1 LFLVCYLT
9 VEYASGVQVLGASVP
24 DVEVPRPDV
33 VAARLAR
40 KIGPLFGLVWEQN
53 PFGQTWVCDFGAVTL
68 AEIARGAPNPVRDV
82 QASLDRAPAA
92 DTGEDGP
99 DGPAARAAWRLA
111 GRAVWTPRRGPTP
124 AALTA
129 ATLNRYGPDT
139 KAAVVLVGANRLL
152 RDVTAAVA
160 RVCRALA
167 QQEIAPELRL
177 AVWAGL
183 VLEAFRAQPALV
195 AAAIQ
200 ARAIQRALT
209 TSWGQHVLLP
219 DLTESARCEYGA
231 PRVGDA
237 SRDANPAQQP
247 THLDLVDAT
256 LPLLRLPV
264 PVADGPLYS
273 EREILDDIVA
283 RWCGR
288 LLQVGHPGR
297 GITWV
302 EETPPGHRRVHC
314 YVRAGSVVAP
324 FVAEVLTMLS
334 VPGIPGAQVSVDQV
348 AGVLEGADL
357 AGLSPLARR
366 AHVVSAHVLANYL
379 RFHDGLL
386 LAQPKVRE
394 VTKELC
400 DRAGAIA
407 VEWLGQDDPASLL
420 LSGYAAYLHAWDLG
434 RTAAAPEERAATGA
448 KLAAELSR
456 LTTAWQRRSLDPGT
470 ASYLLETGAVALERL
485 GVPECEPAVAEAWQA
500 AMLARGIDPDHDLRD
515 PLLLPESQQY
525 HLQNYAS
532 FLAAR
537 AVSAADLRGAL
548 AAQRACAAVREQVT
562 RGEPA
567 AYSAK
572 FTSARTARQAAAAI
586 ASRLLREIGAG
597 TAEYLEVL
605 TEGVVHARA
614 AIENPTTAALLGA
627 PVSGNEQADP
637 ELGRLA
643 LAVLPVITMAA
654 EYQHR
659 VGDAA
664 VLVDA
669 ELQVAASRLQ
679 AAAGV
684 TVGPGGRTT
693 GPSAPAATDP
703 GQPGRESTYSGVR
716 S

>member
-1 LFLVCYLT
+1 M
-9 VEYASGVQVLGASVP
+9 QVLGASVP
-24 DVEVPRPDV
+24 DVEVPRRDV

-40 KIGPLFGLVWEQN
+40 KVGPLFGIVWEQN
-53 PFGQTWVCDFGAVTL
+53 PFGRTWVCDFGAVTL

-82 QASLDRAPAA
+82 QASMDHAPAA
-92 DTGEDGP
+92 DTDEDGP
-99 DGPAARAAWRLA
+99 DSAVAREAWRLA

-124 AALTA
+124 AALTH

-160 RVCRALA
+160 GVCRALA
-167 QQEIAPELRL
+167 EQDIAPELRL

-231 PRVGDA
+231 PGVGDA
-237 SRDANPAQQP
+237 SRDACRAQEP
-247 THLDLVDAT
+247 TQLDLVDAT
-256 LPLLRLPV
+256 LPLLRLHV
-264 PVADGPLYS
+264 PVTDGPLYS

-288 LLQVGHPGR
+288 LLQIGHPGR

-302 EETPPGHRRVHC
+302 EETPPGHRSVQC
-314 YVRAGSVVAP
+314 YVRTGSAVAP

-334 VPGIPGAQVSVDQV
+334 VPGAPGAQVSVDEV
-348 AGVLEGADL
+348 AGALAGADL

-366 AHVVSAHVLANYL
+366 THVVSAHVLTNYL

-386 LAQPKVRE
+386 LTQPDVRE
-394 VTKELC
+394 VTRELC
-400 DRAGAIA
+400 DRAGATA
-407 VEWLGQDDPASLL
+407 VKWLGQDDPASLL
-420 LSGYAAYLHAWDLG
+420 LTGYAAYLHAWDLS
-434 RTAAAPEERAATGA
+434 RAAAAQERRAAA
-448 KLAAELSR
+448 AAQLAAELSR

-470 ASYLLETGAVALERL
+470 ASYLLETGAMALERL
-485 GVPECEPAVAEAWQA
+485 GVPGFEPAVAETWQA
-500 AMLARGIDPDHDLRD
+500 AMLARGIDPGRDLRD
-515 PLLLPESQQY
+515 PLSLPESQQY

-548 AAQRACAAVREQVT
+548 AAQRACVNVREQVT
-562 RGEPA
+562 HGEPA

-586 ASRLLREIGAG
+586 TSRLLREIGDD
-597 TAEYLEVL
+597 TAEYQQVL
-605 TEGVVHARA
+605 TEGVGHARA
-614 AIENPTTAALLGA
+614 AIENPTTAVLLDGA
-627 PVSGNEQADP
+627 RSGNERADP
-637 ELGRLA
+637 ELARLA
-643 LAVLPVITMAA
+643 LAVLPVITMAT

-659 VGDAA
+659 AADAP

-669 ELQVAASRLQ
+669 ELRAVAGRLR
-679 AAAGV
+679 AVAGV

-693 GPSAPAATDP
+693 DPGAPAAT
-703 GQPGRESTYSGVR
+703 GRGRTGHSR
-716 S
+716 